1 MKDIQTINQP
11 EAKTM
16 KTFKVFFNDGNY
28 LTTGFN
34 GTMQEAESYYLGHL
48 FNLGDGEK
56 DHMVKAI
63 RIQEVA

>member
-1 MKDIQTINQP
+1 
-11 EAKTM
+11 M
-16 KTFKVFFNDGNY
+16 KTFKVFFNDGNS

-34 GTMQEAESYYLGHL
+34 GNLQQAESYYLDNL

>member
-1 MKDIQTINQP
+1 
-11 EAKTM
+11 M
-16 KTFKVFFNDGNY
+16 KTFRVFFNDGNY

-34 GTMQEAESYYLGHL
+34 GNVQEAESYYLGHLL